1 MITKE
6 QQDRLLELLQLR
18 DNWQCQSDKTG
29 EKAAF
34 SDKVFNY
41 ARILIDRI
49 SRDDLEVYITYE
61 NELELDIPLVAP
73 LVEDLSVPE
82 KVTLVIGEKDIIVRY
97 LARDTSLIREDTFS
111 VDDVFSI
118 PLDDIS

>member
-6 QQDRLLELLQLR
+6 QQDRLLGLLQLR
-18 DNWQCQSDKTG
+18 DNWQSQSDKTG

-82 KVTLVIGEKDIIVRY
+82 KVTLVIGEEDIIVRY